1 MYTSNISVFLPAYNE
16 EENIQDSVLSIRDF
30 LKKNFKKFEIV
41 IINDGS
47 MDKTPAV
54 VLKLAKKYKEVRL
67 INHKINLGY
76 GAALRTGFKNS
87 KYEIIFYTDA
97 DNQFDIRDLK
107 KVIPLLKTYDIVS
120 AYRMKREDPL
130 MRIFIAYVYNLIVR
144 VVFNLKVKD
153 IDASFKL
160 YKKNVISSLSLKSN
174 TGLIDAEVLI
184 KAGRKGFKI
193 GQIGVKHYPRLKGR
207 TMYEVGKRNKVIAF
221 VRPQVIT
228 DILKEIGVLWKEIH

>member
-16 EENIQDSVLSIRDF
+16 EENIQDSVLSIWDF
-30 LKKNFKKFEIV
+30 LKKNFKKFEII

-47 MDKTPAV
+47 RDKTPTV

-67 INHKINLGY
+67 INHKTNLGY

-87 KYEIIFYTDA
+87 KYEVIFYTDA

-130 MRIFIAYVYNLIVR
+130 MRIFIAYVYNLIIR
-144 VVFNLKVKD
+144 ILFNLKVRD

-160 YKKNVISSLSLKSN
+160 YKKNVFNALNLKSN

-184 KAGRKGFKI
+184 KAERKGFKI
-193 GQIGVKHYPRLKGR
+193 GQMGVKHYPRLKGR

>member
-1 MYTSNISVFLPAYNE
+1 MHTGNISVFLPAFNE
-16 EENIQDSVLSIRDF
+16 EENIQDSVLSISDF
-30 LKKNFKKFEIV
+30 LKKNFNKFEI
-41 IINDGS
+41 IIVNDGS
-47 MDKTPAV
+47 RDKTPAI
-54 VLKLAKKYKEVRL
+54 VLKLAKKYKEIRL
-67 INHKINLGY
+67 VNHKTNLGY

-87 KYEIIFYTDA
+87 NYDVIFYTDA

-107 KVIPLLKTYDIVS
+107 KVIPLLKTHDIVS

-130 MRIFIAYVYNLIVR
+130 MRIFIAYVYNLIIR
-144 VVFNLKVKD
+144 ILFNLKVKD

-160 YKKNVISSLSLKSN
+160 YKKNVLDSLHLKSN

-184 KAGRKGFKI
+184 KAKRKGFKI

-207 TMYEVGKRNKVIAF
+207 TMYEVGKRNKIIAF